1 MAGCLCKDGS
11 VSWKEMSIPNN
22 LKVHCTMVVVE
33 VLYAGFQVIS
43 RAAASSS
50 LSLFVLPV
58 YRNAVATLLI
68 APVAYFVEKKNRPS
82 LTFSKLSQ
90 IFISALIGICIN
102 QILFLEGIYHT
113 SATVSSSLQNLIPA
127 LTLLLATSLRFEE
140 VHITTRDGQ
149 AKALGTI
156 ISLCGA
162 MVITCYKGPFLLHF
176 RYPAE
181 GRSTS
186 PYEFHRRLNSAYSS
200 WQLGA
205 SCVLGNCA
213 TWATWFL
220 LQTPI

>member
-149 AKALGTI
+149 AKALG
-156 ISLCGA
+156 
-162 MVITCYKGPFLLHF
+162 
-176 RYPAE
+176 
-181 GRSTS
+181 RSTS